1 MTRKPLPFVLIL
13 CWLPLLGQ
21 HRARSGTAGQAL
33 WPSHE
38 ATQAEAQQAPRQ
50 LLRLE
55 ESLDAMGS
63 TYTIALYGYD
73 EDQMEAA
80 VEAAFNEVRRL
91 DRMMSNYR
99 PDSELTEV
107 NRNAAERPVK
117 VTPEFFELLAKCKEY
132 SRESDGAFDIT
143 VGPLMRVWGF
153 YRGTGRLPEKDKV
166 APALKK
172 IGYKNVILDRESR
185 TVRFAQSGVELDP
198 GGIGKGYAVDR
209 MVDVLKESG
218 IASALI
224 SAGGSSIYALGT
236 PKDGPE
242 GWDIKIRDPKNAR
255 KTVEEVHLKNQSLST
270 SGSYEKFFEAEG
282 KIYSHIMDPR
292 TGYPAEGMLA
302 VSVIAP
308 TTLDSEAWTKPYFI
322 LGRQWAAKHKPGDF
336 RVFICEDKAEQ
347 PCAWLQ

>member
-1 MTRKPLPFVLIL
+1 MTRKLLRFVLL
-13 CWLPLLGQ
+13 LWLLPLLGQ
-21 HRARSGTAGQAL
+21 HRARSGTAGPAL
-33 WPSHE
+33 WPSLG
-38 ATQAEAQQAPRQ
+38 AVQAGAQQAPRQ

-107 NRNAAERPVK
+107 NRNAAERPIK
-117 VTPEFFELLAKCKEY
+117 VTPEFFDLLAKCKEY

-153 YRGTGRLPEKDKV
+153 YKGTGRLPAKDQV

-172 IGYKNVILDRESR
+172 VGYKNVILDRESR
-185 TVRFAQSGVELDP
+185 TVRFAQPGVELDP

-218 IASALI
+218 IASALV

-236 PKDGPE
+236 PKDGPQ
-242 GWDIKIRDPKNAR
+242 GWEIKIRDPKNAR
-255 KTVEEVHLKNQSLST
+255 KTVAEVYLKNQSLST

-292 TGYPAEGMLA
+292 TGYPAQGMLA
-302 VSVIAP
+302 VSVITP

-322 LGRQWAAKHKPGDF
+322 LGRQWAAEHKPGDF